1 MRRTISLK
9 IRWILFASIMSV
21 AGGFC
26 LAQGNQGQYEDL
38 MKDRVENVTGQVVV
52 ISRSGEGQARRLGI
66 ESTLPDGKKQRYW
79 IWDDNKGRELIFRVG
94 QNVEVQ
100 GITNAG
106 LNRTRSIRVR
116 KYRILGGN
124 QQVANDEGEAG
135 FRLSFLAGGLDP
147 GGSFLGG
154 TEIRALAAFDGKV
167 FAGNGYW
174 NELAEGTQDPYH
186 GAQVLVLDRSDGL
199 WRLDREFTMADG
211 KTPELLG
218 LSFLEPVTFVTDHR
232 GEKLK
237 SEVRVL
243 TTGGFGRQ
251 TLYLRESG
259 KSDWIDTAPDKDA
272 LKIGETPFGV
282 ETRCAT
288 GHTDKATGISHIF
301 IGVTSGGIRKGGYDP
316 ALPGKIRWDEKAE
329 YTGEGRAMGLA
340 DCNGVL
346 YASFGDKLLRRIDGK
361 EPRWEVVYTDDP
373 GNRTGG
379 SAVRRAAFVSSP
391 DGSET
396 SIIFGV
402 EGSKARTIR
411 LDPNDRNKQTVE
423 LSMPEYFNP
432 IRHGIID
439 YNGVTR
445 TIDPSNGLEVGLMG
459 LLMLGPA
466 GFGGFYDWHEDG
478 LLFWRTRDGQYHLN
492 RIHDPTLAE
501 MPPLV
506 GVRQIVASPFE
517 NERNVFYF
525 SGYDTVGHPVHNT
538 GWIFKGHINSILKE
552 YSREKIR

>member
-9 IRWILFASIMSV
+9 IRWIIFASIMSV
-21 AGGFC
+21 AGGVC
-26 LAQGNQGQYEDL
+26 LAQGNQGQYADL
-38 MKDRVENVTGQVVV
+38 MKDRAETVTGQVVV
-52 ISRSGEGQARRLGI
+52 LSRSAEGRIRTLGI
-66 ESTLPDGKKQRYW
+66 EVAAADGKKQIYW
-79 IWDDNKGRELIFRVG
+79 IWDNNKGRELIYRVG
-94 QNVEVQ
+94 QRIEAS

-106 LNRTRSIRVR
+106 LNRTKSLRIRQYKVLSSNPLITTDSGD
-116 KYRILGGN
+116 K
-124 QQVANDEGEAG
+124 G
-135 FRLSFLAGGLDP
+135 FRMSYLSGGLDP
-147 GGSFLGG
+147 DGHFLGG
-154 TEIRALAAFDGKV
+154 TEVRALAAFDGKM
-167 FAGNGYW
+167 FAGNGFW
-174 NELAEGTQDPYH
+174 NETLDGTEDPNH
-186 GAQVLVLDRSDGL
+186 GAQVLVLDKADGL
-199 WRLDREFTMADG
+199 WRLDHEFHLADG

-218 LSFLEPVTFVTDHR
+218 LSFLEPVTFTTDYR
-232 GEKLK
+232 GSKLK
-237 SEVRVL
+237 SDYRVL

-259 KSDWIDTAPDKDA
+259 KAGWIDTALDADA
-272 LKIGETPFGV
+272 LKVGETPFGV

-288 GHTDKATGISHIF
+288 GHVDSKTGVSYVFVGI
-301 IGVTSGGIRKGGYDP
+301 TSGGIRKGAFDP
-316 ALPGKIRWDEKAE
+316 SLPGKIRWDEKAE
-329 YTGEGRAMGLA
+329 YTGDGRAMGMA

-346 YASFGDKLLRRIDGK
+346 YASFGDKLLRRIDGS
-361 EPRWEVVYTDDP
+361 EPGWEVVFTDDP

-391 DGSET
+391 DGKET

-402 EGSKARTIR
+402 EGSKARTVR
-411 LDPNDRNKQTVE
+411 LDPFDVNKQMVE
-423 LSMPEYFNP
+423 LSMPAYFNP

-445 TIDPSNGLEVGLMG
+445 TKDPSNGLEIGLMG

-478 LLFWRTRDGQYHLN
+478 LLFWRTRDGQYYLN

-517 NERNVFYF
+517 DERNVFYF
-525 SGYDTVGHPVHNT
+525 SGFDTVGHPVHNT

-552 YSREKIR
+552 YPREKIR